1 MRSIIMV
8 HLLERGDAARSP
20 LLAEAL
26 KTLDIDDARVPQD
39 RMRLANARCRTCE
52 NADACFSWLAGLDG
66 AQDYHWFCPN
76 AQLFDDLAKAA

>member
-8 HLLERGDAARSP
+8 HLLEIDDARSP
-20 LLAEAL
+20 LLREAL
-26 KTLDIDDARVPQD
+26 KTLNIDSVHVPQD
-39 RMRLANARCRTCE
+39 RMRLADARCQTCE

-76 AQLFDDLAKAA
+76 AQLFDDLTKAA

>member
-1 MRSIIMV
+1 
-8 HLLERGDAARSP
+8 
-20 LLAEAL
+20 
-26 KTLDIDDARVPQD
+26 
-39 RMRLANARCRTCE
+39 MRLANARCRACE